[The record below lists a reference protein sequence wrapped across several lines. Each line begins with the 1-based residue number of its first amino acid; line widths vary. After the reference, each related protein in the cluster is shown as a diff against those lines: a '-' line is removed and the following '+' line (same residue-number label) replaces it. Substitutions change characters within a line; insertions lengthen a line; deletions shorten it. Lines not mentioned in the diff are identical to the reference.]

1 VPLLPTSQRDQAK
14 VAAGLVA
21 VALAVYYWM
30 YPYAAK
36 QTDFELREAR
46 LEKLEAANAKAR
58 RESRRGRAQEL
69 AAEAARFGA
78 TLEEMRRLV
87 PTENEVPALLEEVST
102 AARRAG
108 LELGGVSPEPV
119 VRGPDFDTYRY
130 KVTVV
135 GGYHAL
141 TEFLANVGSLPRIV
155 APVTFTLAAQSSPA
169 AKTARVAAATPALQ
183 ATVTVQTYVA
193 HTPAP
198 SPDARAGAS
207 AGEALPSNAANGAL
221 DADADSPDA
230 APAEVHP

>member
-1 VPLLPTSQRDQAK
+1 MPLLPTSQRDQAK

-21 VALAVYYWM
+21 AALAVYYWM
-30 YPYAAK
+30 YPYAAR
-36 QTDFELREAR
+36 QTDIETRTAR
-46 LEKLEAANAKAR
+46 LETLEAANAKAK
-58 RESRRGRAQEL
+58 RESRRGRAKEL
-69 AAEAARFGA
+69 ATEAARFGA
-78 TLEEMRRLV
+78 SLEAMRRLV

-155 APVTFTLAAQSSPA
+155 APVTFTLGAQNAQAVKVARPA
-169 AKTARVAAATPALQ
+169 GGAKAALQ

-193 HTPAP
+193 HGRRT
-198 SPDARAGAS
+198 DASR
-207 AGEALPSNAANGAL
+207 
-221 DADADSPDA
+221 DADGEKPVASTGEIQP
-230 APAEVHP
+230 

>member
-1 VPLLPTSQRDQAK
+1 MPLLPTSQRDQAK

-30 YPYAAK
+30 YPYSARAEDLTSR
-36 QTDFELREAR
+36 QER
-46 LEKLEAANAKAR
+46 LEKLETANAKAK
-58 RESRRGRAQEL
+58 RETRRGRAQEL

-78 TLEEMRRLV
+78 SLEAMRRLV

-130 KVTVV
+130 KVTVL

-155 APVTFTLAAQSSPA
+155 APVAFTLTTANDPASAARPGASSRGPSLA
-169 AKTARVAAATPALQ
+169 ASVTLQ
-183 ATVTVQTYVA
+183 AYVA
-193 HTPAP
+193 H
-198 SPDARAGAS
+198 G
-207 AGEALPSNAANGAL
+207 LPG
-221 DADADSPDA
+221 D
-230 APAEVHP
+230 APAEHDVANTGETQP

>member
-1 VPLLPTSQRDQAK
+1 VPLLPSSQRDQAK
-14 VAAGLVA
+14 VAAGFVA

-30 YPYAAK
+30 YPHTARAE
-36 QTDFELREAR
+36 DLALRVTR
-46 LEKLEAANAKAR
+46 LDALEAANAKAR
-58 RESRRGRAQEL
+58 RESRRGRASEL
-69 AAEAARFGA
+69 AAEAARYGA
-78 TLEEMRRLV
+78 SLEAMRRLV

-141 TEFLANVGSLPRIV
+141 TAFLANVGSLPRIV
-155 APVTFTLAAQSSPA
+155 APVTFALATATPSA
-169 AKTARVAAATPALQ
+169 AKLSRPATTAAALQ

-193 HTPAP
+193 HTPAV
-198 SPDARAGAS
+198 ARSASS
-207 AGEALPSNAANGAL
+207 AGEAVATAADN
-221 DADADSPDA
+221 
-230 APAEVHP
+230 AEVLP

>member
-1 VPLLPTSQRDQAK
+1 MPLLPTSQRDQAK

-21 VALAVYYWM
+21 AALAVYYWM
-30 YPYAAK
+30 YPYAARA
-36 QTDFELREAR
+36 TDLETRTAR
-46 LEKLEAANAKAR
+46 LETLEAANAKAK
-58 RESRRGRAQEL
+58 RESRRGRAKEL
-69 AAEAARFGA
+69 ATEAARFGA
-78 TLEEMRRLV
+78 SLEAMRRLV

-135 GGYHAL
+135 GGYHSL

-155 APVTFTLAAQSSPA
+155 APVTFTLATQTSPMAKA
-169 AKTARVAAATPALQ
+169 ARPATGNKAALQ

-193 HTPAP
+193 HTPAAP
-198 SPDARAGAS
+198 ARSGAS
-207 AGEALPSNAANGAL
+207 AGETLSANGAL
-221 DADADSPDA
+221 GADVVSPDA
-230 APAEVHP
+230 AHAKVHP